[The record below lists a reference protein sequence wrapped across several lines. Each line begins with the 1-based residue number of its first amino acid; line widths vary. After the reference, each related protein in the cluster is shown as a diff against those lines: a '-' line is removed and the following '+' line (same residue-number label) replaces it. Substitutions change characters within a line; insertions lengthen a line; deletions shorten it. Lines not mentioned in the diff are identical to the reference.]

1 MKLFQLMSDE
11 WVEIC
16 WVVHKLR
23 LSLITPVTRI

>member
-16 WVVHKLR
+16 WVVHKL
-23 LSLITPVTRI
+23 SLITPVTRI